1 MKKKTVQALQF
12 IIFFGLGGGL
22 MYWQFS
28 TFSDEQRE
36 QFYNGLRNAN
46 YGWFVVALIIG
57 MLAHLLRAIRWQ
69 ALLTPLGRHVGLGT
83 RFYAVMIG
91 YLANYAFPR
100 LGEVVRP
107 GVLKTSDDIPLSESF
122 GTVVVERIVDLLCLG
137 IIFLIVLLVQFAELQ
152 GLFLKYIWG
161 PASVKMAGIAG
172 SPLKMA
178 MLVAGIAIIIAAIL
192 YVRRKLSG
200 KAKAFFVGLKDGVLS
215 VRKVKRPFVFILQSL
230 LIWTGYYL
238 SLYVVFFCFPET
250 SNLTLNSALVLV
262 LFGTF
267 GVAFTPGGIGAYQI
281 IITAIIIDLSPAS
294 APAAASFAWLSWG
307 AQVVTVIIFTGVAF
321 AMRPMLNK
329 MTHART

>member
-1 MKKKTVQALQF
+1 VKKKTVQALQF

-28 TFSDEQRE
+28 GFSDEQRE

-57 MLAHLLRAIRWQ
+57 MLAHLMRAIRWQ
-69 ALLTPLGRHVGLGT
+69 MLLTPLGRQVGLGT

-137 IIFLIVLLVQFAELQ
+137 VIFLIVLLVQFAELQ
-152 GLFLKYIWG
+152 GLFIKYIWD
-161 PASVKMAGIAG
+161 PASVKLAGIAS

-178 MLVAGIAIIIAAIL
+178 ILVGGILLLVAVIL
-192 YVRRKLSG
+192 FVRKKVGG
-200 KAKAFFVGLKDGVLS
+200 KAKAFFTGLKDGILS
-215 VRKVKRPFVFILQSL
+215 VRKVKRPFLFILQSL
-230 LIWTGYYL
+230 LIWLGYYL
-238 SLYVVFFCFPET
+238 ALYVVFFCFPET

-267 GVAFTPGGIGAYQI
+267 GVAFTPGGIGAYHI
-281 IITAIIIDLSPAS
+281 IIAAIIVDLSPAS
-294 APAAASFAWLSWG
+294 EPAAASFAWLSWG
-307 AQVVTVIIFTGVAF
+307 AQVVTVIIFTGIAF
-321 AMRPMLNK
+321 AIRPMLN
-329 MTHART
+329 RTKL

>member
-1 MKKKTVQALQF
+1 MKSRTAQVIQF
-12 IIFFGLGGGL
+12 AIFFGLGGGL

-28 TFSDEQRE
+28 GFSDAERE
-36 QFYNGLRNAN
+36 AFYKGLRNAN
-46 YGWFVVALIIG
+46 YGWFAVALIIG

-69 ALLTPLGRHVGLGT
+69 MLLTPLNRRIGLGT

-107 GVLKTSDDIPLSESF
+107 GVLKTSDDVPLSESF

-137 IIFLIVLLVQFAELQ
+137 LIFLIVLLVQFAELQ
-152 GLFLKYIWG
+152 GLFMKYIG
-161 PASVKMAGIAG
+161 EPASIKLQGLAS

-178 MLVAGIAIIIAAIL
+178 IVVGAIVVVIAAFL
-192 YVRRKLSG
+192 YIRKKLSG

-215 VRKVKRPFVFILQSL
+215 VRKVKRPGLFILQSL

-250 SNLTLNSALVLV
+250 SSLTLNTALILV

-281 IITAIIIDLSPAS
+281 IITAIMIDLAPTAE
-294 APAAASFAWLSWG
+294 PAAASFAWLSWG
-307 AQVVTVIIFTGVAF
+307 AQVATVIIFTGIAF
-321 AMRPMLNK
+321 AFRPALN
-329 MTHART
+329 RLVP